1 MSKLIKPSQYAKEL
15 GISRQAVYA
24 KIKKGLLKAKKVDGQ
39 LFIELDSSL
48 EIQSNKKI
56 ASSNPMQND
65 LLMAK
70 DETIKILKATIE
82 DLKATNNLIIGTLKG
97 EVDLLKEAFNEMQV
111 LYRNQIK
118 QLQHTKTVK
127 VAYKDF
133 KEENID
139 FIELEELLEGFN
151 LNKKESK
158 RFIKI
163 AKKLQKDGDFRFM
176 KVDNKILALE
186 EADYDDIIEL
196 IHSL

>member
-48 EIQSNKKI
+48 EIQSNKKV